1 MKGLLENRRALWIL
15 QRPFRQKGYTAGLVD
30 IAAERVYNDIRTKA
44 VRRIGAW
51 ERIITMAI
59 NSRRYEE
66 RYEYYAGYER
76 GFVVAPSYRQS
87 CP

>member
-1 MKGLLENRRALWIL
+1 M
-15 QRPFRQKGYTAGLVD
+15 
-30 IAAERVYNDIRTKA
+30 AAERVYNDIRTKA

-51 ERIITMAI
+51 ERIIAMAI

-66 RYEYYAGYER
+66 CYEYYAGYER